1 MIQMGTDSK
10 VPRKQNTCADE
21 DLDLLRTEFGPI
33 RSLAD
38 ADTSPLL
45 LHVNQRVVRGKDS
58 SLRITPLS
66 GRSGN
71 RYSAGRKRPYLDS
84 EIEDARMITQI
95 ILADSETIFRA
106 GAAKAL
112 DIEHDLCVVTQCAD
126 LDSMYDAVAAFPN
139 SIVLFASL
147 LKPDQK
153 RLLSLLETAGS
164 QGIVIA
170 DGGFAPN
177 SYTQQGLRG
186 VVFRSVTPSALV
198 ECVRKVA
205 AGGTWIPPIPVQM
218 NPSQSDLLG
227 AQVRDRLTAREMRIV
242 ALVVQG
248 CRGQEIANRLG
259 TTEQV
264 IKNYLRT
271 VYVKTGASDRL
282 DLAMFTIRHPALAKA
297 VAEVGI
303 QLEAERQASQ
313 GAVA

>member
-1 MIQMGTDSK
+1 
-10 VPRKQNTCADE
+10 
-21 DLDLLRTEFGPI
+21 
-33 RSLAD
+33 
-38 ADTSPLL
+38 
-45 LHVNQRVVRGKDS
+45 
-58 SLRITPLS
+58 
-66 GRSGN
+66 
-71 RYSAGRKRPYLDS
+71 
-84 EIEDARMITQI
+84 MITQI

-112 DIEHDLCVVTQCAD
+112 DMEHDLCVVSQCAD
-126 LDSMYDAVAAFPN
+126 LDSMYDAVVAFPS

-164 QGIVIA
+164 HGIVIA
-170 DGGFAPN
+170 DGGLAPS

-205 AGGTWIPPIPVQM
+205 VGGTWIPPVPVQM
-218 NPSQSDLLG
+218 NPSQNDLLG